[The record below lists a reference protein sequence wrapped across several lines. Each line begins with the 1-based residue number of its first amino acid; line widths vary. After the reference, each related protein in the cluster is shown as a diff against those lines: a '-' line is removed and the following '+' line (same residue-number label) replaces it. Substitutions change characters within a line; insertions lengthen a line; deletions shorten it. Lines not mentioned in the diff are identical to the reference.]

1 MNYNRLVPRDSFMGR
16 FLSYM
21 ESQETAYAYDW
32 WCGLWTI
39 SAACGRSTFVARPRA
54 PVYLNMYV
62 ILVGDSGVVR
72 KTTSVHN
79 ASTLVRSLL
88 DTYRNLSL
96 LDAKLTPEKLD
107 ELLHTQTIN
116 HGTAQ
121 LCITAPELAVFLGT
135 ERYIAHMPTLLT
147 DLYDCPDARDGGGT
161 VTRGSVTQR
170 KVWVHF
176 LSASTPIWL
185 LKTVNPNV
193 IEGGFTSRCYFVV
206 ANEPKRRVP
215 WPIEPD
221 AALYSDLCD
230 DLRIIAQEARQH
242 PEIGIEPDAL
252 KFFTDWYEIR
262 PRSIDP
268 YKQSFEAREDAHV
281 LRVAAVL
288 AINEGTWCIHQTH
301 LEHAITA
308 VSTIKDSS
316 ARIFDRAEVTSKF
329 AIGLDILRTHLI
341 NSGMS
346 PMSRA
351 HLYLRVRQH
360 LTNADFINLLEVLQD
375 MGAIQRFELRGNRGR
390 PTDYIRGT
398 QLLLDRK
405 IGEHVIE
412 RFT

>member
-1 MNYNRLVPRDSFMGR
+1 MEYNRLVPQDSFMGR

-32 WCGLWTI
+32 WCGLWCI
-39 SAACGRSTFVARPRA
+39 SAACARAVHVARPRA
-54 PVYLNMYV
+54 PIYLNMYV

-79 ASTLVRSLL
+79 SSRLVRSLL
-88 DTYRNLSL
+88 HSYPELHL

-121 LCITAPELAVFLGT
+121 LCITVSELAVFLGT

-161 VTRGSVTQR
+161 ITRGSVTQR

-193 IEGGFTSRCYFVV
+193 VEGGFTSRCYFVV

-215 WPIEPD
+215 WPSEPD
-221 AALYSDLCD
+221 AALYGDLCD

-242 PEIGIEPDAL
+242 PEIGITPEAL
-252 KFFTDWYEIR
+252 RMFTDWYEIR

-281 LRVAAVL
+281 LRVAALL
-288 AINEGTWCIHQTH
+288 AINEGEWLIHRSHVEQ
-301 LEHAITA
+301 AVVVVTA
-308 VSTIKDSS
+308 VKDSS

-329 AIGLDILRTHLI
+329 ALGLDVLRTHLI
-341 NSGMS
+341 NTGMT

-351 HLYLRVRQH
+351 HLYLKVRQH
-360 LTNADFINLLEVLQD
+360 LTNADFLNLLEVLD
-375 MGAIQRFELRGNRGR
+375 HMGAIQRFEFRGNRGR